1 MRAQP
6 TTPPRE
12 GDGSSPLRRGA
23 AAPRPPWLRPLA
35 AAAAAAAALVA
46 LALLGPVAMVAVGKR
61 SAAACLASI
70 EAPRGPALPDC
81 RPALR
86 WFALPSR
93 LPWTRAAASALAEE
107 LGARAAIAG
116 YVDAAVGRPERAA
129 LAGATEAVAAA
140 EAAVA
145 SGSARV
151 TLDALGP
158 ACGAPRLGREAARLG
173 DRRTLLAQPD
183 RWADWHV
190 RVRTLRAA
198 LAEGDVER
206 AIAIARGYATMDPR
220 DEDLRTTTGAV
231 LCLGD
236 GAEAKRGVEL
246 LTLNQHD
253 RASKRHAGMARN
265 WGEVRAVLVACAARA
280 GVEPPPM
287 PEAPEAGVAD
297 AVEARLAQRAR
308 LAAAAGEGAAGARQR
323 AMRAIRDLLGSAAAL
338 APGARRDLLAVVLA
352 GDDAIDAAEAA
363 ALALPEADG
372 DEPAAGESGAAA
384 SDTATDTATD
394 AASAA
399 PAGAAAAL
407 RAGSPLA
414 IDWLPERGLARPV
427 IAGSIRARAAARA
440 AELAAAPQLSPPERD
455 TLRAAAGALALDAAR
470 ELALEGDA
478 PAAIDALDRHGSL
491 AQALAPEPARA
502 LARSSAW
509 LLAGDRGR
517 ALDAIERVD
526 LAAAPP
532 SLRAAVLLQRA
543 ELLASL
549 GRRRDAARAA
559 VLADEE
565 AAARGGRAAREAAER
580 PDLDLLD
587 ARARWTRLALARA
600 PDAAPLPQGSP
611 PARLPED
618 LSAAWPWVGFAR
630 PDAPWARADQ
640 PAFSRALAS
649 WSAARDAPPATR
661 RALRYVALR
670 RRGDAPPALVPYAAL
685 AAQLLGD
692 GEGDPE
698 VWLDAFLALDAARFS
713 LRHHAFARAEAARWR
728 GDDGSAAAW
737 QRRYDALRAVAA
749 DPTRAE
755 IARYL
760 GL

>member
-23 AAPRPPWLRPLA
+23 ATPRPPWLRPLA
-35 AAAAAAAALVA
+35 ASLAAAAAALVV
-46 LALLGPVAMVAVGKR
+46 LALLGPFAMVLVGKR

-81 RPALR
+81 RPGIR

-93 LPWTRAAASALAEE
+93 LPWTRAAASAHAEE

-129 LAGATEAVAAA
+129 LAGATEAVATA
-140 EAAVA
+140 EAMVA
-145 SGSARV
+145 AGSGRI
-151 TLDALGP
+151 TFDALGP

-173 DRRTLLAQPD
+173 DRRTLLDQPD

-190 RVRTLRAA
+190 RVHTLRAA
-198 LAEGDVER
+198 LAEGDLQR
-206 AIAIARGYATMDPR
+206 AIAIAMGYAAVDPR
-220 DEDLRTTTGAV
+220 DEDLRTTIGAI

-246 LTLNQHD
+246 LTLNQDD

-265 WGEVRAVLVACAARA
+265 WGEIRAVLVACAARA
-280 GVEPPPM
+280 GVAPPPM

-308 LAAAAGEGAAGARQR
+308 LAAAVAGEGAADAKRR
-323 AMRAIRDLLGSAAAL
+323 AARAIRDLLGSAAAL
-338 APGARRDLLAVVLA
+338 APGARGDLLAVVLA

-372 DEPAAGESGAAA
+372 DEPAAGEGGDAA
-384 SDTATDTATD
+384 SAAS
-394 AASAA
+394 ASAAPASAA

-427 IAGSIRARAAARA
+427 VAGSLRARAAARA
-440 AELAAAPQLSPPERD
+440 AALAAAPELSPPERD
-455 TLRAAAGALALDAAR
+455 ALRAAAGALALDAAR

-478 PAAIDALDRHGSL
+478 PAAIDALDRLGPL
-491 AQALAPEPARA
+491 APELAPEPARA

-509 LLAGDRGR
+509 LLAGDRDH

-532 SLRAAVLLQRA
+532 SLRAPVLLQRA

-565 AAARGGRAAREAAER
+565 AAARADAAGGAPAARA
-580 PDLDLLD
+580 DLDLLD

-600 PDAAPLPQGSP
+600 PDVAPLRQGSP

-649 WSAARDAPPATR
+649 WSAARDAPPTTR
-661 RALRYVALR
+661 RALRYAALR

-728 GDDGSAAAW
+728 GDDSSAAAW

-755 IARYL
+755 IARFL

>member
-35 AAAAAAAALVA
+35 ASLAAAAAALLA
-46 LALLGPVAMVAVGKR
+46 LALLGPFAMVRIGKR

-81 RPALR
+81 RPGIR

-93 LPWTRAAASALAEE
+93 LPWTRAAASAYAEE
-107 LGARAAIAG
+107 LGVRAAVAG
-116 YVDAAVGRPERAA
+116 YIDAAVGRPERAA
-129 LAGATEAVAAA
+129 LAGATEAVATA
-140 EAAVA
+140 EATVA
-145 SGSARV
+145 AGSGRI
-151 TLDALGP
+151 TFDALGP

-173 DRRTLLAQPD
+173 DRRTLLEQPD

-190 RVRTLRAA
+190 RVHTLRAA
-198 LAEGDVER
+198 LAEGDMQR
-206 AIAIARGYATMDPR
+206 AIAIAMGYAAMDPR
-220 DEDLRTTTGAV
+220 DEDLRTTIGAI

-246 LTLNQHD
+246 LTLNQND
-253 RASKRHAGMARN
+253 RASKRHAGMTRN
-265 WGEVRAVLVACAARA
+265 WGEIRAVLVACAARA
-280 GVEPPPM
+280 GVEPPPT
-287 PEAPEAGVAD
+287 PENPEAGVAD

-308 LAAAAGEGAAGARQR
+308 LAAAAAGEGAAEAKQR
-323 AMRAIRDLLGSAAAL
+323 AARALRDLLGSAAAL

-372 DEPAAGESGAAA
+372 DEPAAGEGGAAA
-384 SDTATDTATD
+384 ID

-427 IAGSIRARAAARA
+427 VAGSLRARAAARA

-455 TLRAAAGALALDAAR
+455 ALRAAAGALALDAAR

-478 PAAIDALDRHGSL
+478 PAAIDALDRLGSL
-491 AQALAPEPARA
+491 APELAPEPARA

-509 LLAGDRGR
+509 LLAGDRER
-517 ALDAIERVD
+517 ALAPIERVD

-549 GRRRDAARAA
+549 GRRLDAARAA

-565 AAARGGRAAREAAER
+565 AAARADVAGGAAAVRA
-580 PDLDLLD
+580 DLDLLD

-600 PDAAPLPQGSP
+600 PDAAPLRQGSP
-611 PARLPED
+611 PARLPAD

-649 WSAARDAPPATR
+649 WSAARDAPPTTR
-661 RALRYVALR
+661 RALRYAALR

-692 GEGDPE
+692 GEGDAE

-728 GDDGSAAAW
+728 GDDSSAAAW

>member
-12 GDGSSPLRRGA
+12 DDRGSPLRRGA
-23 AAPRPPWLRPLA
+23 ATARPPWLRPLVASLA
-35 AAAAAAAALVA
+35 AATAALVA
-46 LALLGPVAMVAVGKR
+46 LALLGPVAMVLVGER
-61 SAAACLASI
+61 RAAACLASI

-81 RPALR
+81 RPGIR

-93 LPWTRAAASALAEE
+93 LPWTHRAASAHAEE
-107 LGARAAIAG
+107 LGARAAVAAYI
-116 YVDAAVGRPERAA
+116 DAAVGRPDRAA
-129 LAGATEAVAAA
+129 LAGATEAVETA
-140 EAAVA
+140 EAVVA
-145 SGSARV
+145 AGSARI
-151 TLDALGP
+151 TFDALGP

-173 DRRTLLAQPD
+173 DRRTLLGQPD
-183 RWADWHV
+183 RWPDWHV
-190 RVRTLRAA
+190 RVHTLRAA

-206 AIAIARGYATMDPR
+206 AIAIARGYAVMDPR
-220 DEDLRTTTGAV
+220 DEDLRTTIGAI

-236 GAEAKRGVEL
+236 GAEAKRGIEL
-246 LTLNQHD
+246 LTLNQDD
-253 RASKRHAGMARN
+253 RASKRHAGMARD

-280 GVEPPPM
+280 GVEPSPM
-287 PEAPEAGVAD
+287 PEAAEAGVAD

-308 LAAAAGEGAAGARQR
+308 LAAAAAAGPGAAEAGRR
-323 AMRAIRDLLGSAAAL
+323 AIRSIRDLLGSAAAL
-338 APGARRDLLAVVLA
+338 APGARRDLLAVALA
-352 GDDAIDAAEAA
+352 DGDAIDAAEAA
-363 ALALPEADG
+363 ALALPEAGG
-372 DEPAAGESGAAA
+372 DEPATGDDSAAAPAAAIGAAG
-384 SDTATDTATD
+384 
-394 AASAA
+394 AA
-399 PAGAAAAL
+399 PAGAAPAL
-407 RAGSPLA
+407 RAGSLLA
-414 IDWLPERGLARPV
+414 LDWLPERGLARPV
-427 IAGSIRARAAARA
+427 VAGPLRARAAARA
-440 AELAAAPQLSPPERD
+440 AELAAAPELTPPERD
-455 TLRAAAGALALDAAR
+455 ALRAAAGALALDAAR

-478 PAAIDALDRHGSL
+478 PAAIDALDRLGAL
-491 AQALAPEPARA
+491 APELAPEPARA

-509 LLAGDRGR
+509 RLAGDRDR
-517 ALDAIERVD
+517 ALDLVEHID
-526 LAAAPP
+526 IAAAPP

-543 ELLASL
+543 ELLASR
-549 GRRRDAARAA
+549 GRRLDAARAA

-565 AAARGGRAAREAAER
+565 AAARSDVARGAR
-580 PDLDLLD
+580 DDLDLLD
-587 ARARWTRLALARA
+587 ARARWTRLALARP
-600 PDAAPLPQGSP
+600 PDAAPLRPGSP
-611 PARLPED
+611 PALLPAD

-640 PAFSRALAS
+640 PAFSRALAA

-661 RALRYVALR
+661 RALRYAALR
-670 RRGDAPPALVPYAAL
+670 RRGDAPPALVAYAAL

-692 GEGDPE
+692 GEGDAE

>member
-35 AAAAAAAALVA
+35 ASLAAAAAALLA
-46 LALLGPVAMVAVGKR
+46 LALLGPFAMVRIGKR

-81 RPALR
+81 RPGIR

-93 LPWTRAAASALAEE
+93 LPWTRAAASAHAEE
-107 LGARAAIAG
+107 LGARAAVAG
-116 YVDAAVGRPERAA
+116 YIDAAVGRPERAA
-129 LAGATEAVAAA
+129 LAEATGAVATA
-140 EAAVA
+140 EATVA
-145 SGSARV
+145 AGSGRV

-173 DRRTLLAQPD
+173 DRRTLLEQPD

-190 RVRTLRAA
+190 RVHALRAA
-198 LAEGDVER
+198 LAEGDLQR
-206 AIAIARGYATMDPR
+206 AIAIAMGYAAMDPR
-220 DEDLRTTTGAV
+220 DEDLRTTIGAI

-246 LTLNQHD
+246 LTLNQND

-265 WGEVRAVLVACAARA
+265 WGEIRAVLVACAARA
-280 GVEPPPM
+280 GVEPPPT
-287 PEAPEAGVAD
+287 PESPGAGVAD

-308 LAAAAGEGAAGARQR
+308 LAGAGEGAAEAKLR
-323 AMRAIRDLLGSAAAL
+323 AARAIRDLLGSAAAL

-352 GDDAIDAAEAA
+352 VDDTIDAAEAA

-372 DEPAAGESGAAA
+372 DEPAAGEGGAA
-384 SDTATDTATD
+384 SD

-427 IAGSIRARAAARA
+427 VAGSLRARAAARA
-440 AELAAAPQLSPPERD
+440 AELAAGPQLSPPERD
-455 TLRAAAGALALDAAR
+455 ALRAAAGALALDAAR

-478 PAAIDALDRHGSL
+478 PAAIDALDRLGSL
-491 AQALAPEPARA
+491 APELAPEPARA

-509 LLAGDRGR
+509 RLAGDRER
-517 ALDAIERVD
+517 ALAPIERVD

-549 GRRRDAARAA
+549 GRRLDAARAA

-565 AAARGGRAAREAAER
+565 AAERADVAVGAAAVR
-580 PDLDLLD
+580 ADLDLLD

-600 PDAAPLPQGSP
+600 PDAAPLRQGSP
-611 PARLPED
+611 PARLPAD

-649 WSAARDAPPATR
+649 WSAARDAPPTTR
-661 RALRYVALR
+661 RALRYAALR

-692 GEGDPE
+692 GEGDAE
-698 VWLDAFLALDAARFS
+698 VWLDAFLALDAGRFS

-728 GDDGSAAAW
+728 GDDSSAAAW

-749 DPTRAE
+749 DPARAE

>member
-23 AAPRPPWLRPLA
+23 ATPRPPWLRPLA
-35 AAAAAAAALVA
+35 ASLAAAAAALVV
-46 LALLGPVAMVAVGKR
+46 LALLGPFAMVLVGKR

-81 RPALR
+81 RPGIR

-93 LPWTRAAASALAEE
+93 LPWTRAAASAHAEE

-129 LAGATEAVAAA
+129 LAGATEAVATA
-140 EAAVA
+140 EAMVA
-145 SGSARV
+145 AGSGRI
-151 TLDALGP
+151 TFDALGP

-173 DRRTLLAQPD
+173 DRRTLLDQPD

-190 RVRTLRAA
+190 RVHTLRAA
-198 LAEGDVER
+198 LAEGDLQR
-206 AIAIARGYATMDPR
+206 AIAIAMGYAAVDPR
-220 DEDLRTTTGAV
+220 DEDLRTTIGAI

-246 LTLNQHD
+246 LTLNQDD

-265 WGEVRAVLVACAARA
+265 WGEIRAVLVACAARA
-280 GVEPPPM
+280 GVAPPPM

-297 AVEARLAQRAR
+297 AVEARFAQRAR
-308 LAAAAGEGAAGARQR
+308 LAAAVAGEGAADAKQR
-323 AMRAIRDLLGSAAAL
+323 AARAIRDLLGSAAAL
-338 APGARRDLLAVVLA
+338 APGAREDLLAVVLA
-352 GDDAIDAAEAA
+352 DDHALDAAEAA

-372 DEPAAGESGAAA
+372 DEPAGGEEGGAAA
-384 SDTATDTATD
+384 ID

-414 IDWLPERGLARPV
+414 VDWLPERGLARPV
-427 IAGSIRARAAARA
+427 IAGALRARAAARA
-440 AELAAAPQLSPPERD
+440 AELAAAPELSRPERD
-455 TLRAAAGALALDAAR
+455 ALRAAAGALALDAAR

-478 PAAIDALDRHGSL
+478 PAAIDAIDRLGPL
-491 AQALAPEPARA
+491 APELAPEPARA

-509 LLAGDRGR
+509 LLAGDRER
-517 ALDAIERVD
+517 ALDPIERVD

-549 GRRRDAARAA
+549 GRRLDAARAA

-565 AAARGGRAAREAAER
+565 AAARA
-580 PDLDLLD
+580 DLDLLD

-600 PDAAPLPQGSP
+600 PDVAPLRQGSP

-649 WSAARDAPPATR
+649 WSAARDAAPTTR
-661 RALRYVALR
+661 RALRYAALR

-728 GDDGSAAAW
+728 GDDSSAAAW

-755 IARYL
+755 IARFL